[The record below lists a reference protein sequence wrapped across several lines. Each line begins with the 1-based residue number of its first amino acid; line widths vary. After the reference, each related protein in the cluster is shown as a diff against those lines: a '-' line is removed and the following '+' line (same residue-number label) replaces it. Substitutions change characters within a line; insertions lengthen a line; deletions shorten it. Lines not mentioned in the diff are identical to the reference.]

1 MLRNLFRWPR
11 LAAAG
16 IALSALLALIACGSD
31 PTATPLPPTATA
43 VPPTATAPP
52 APTATPPP
60 PTATPV
66 PPTATPAPT
75 ATAMPPTATPV
86 PPMGMMQ
93 PGQSLMPEGAQFII
107 DLWPQALMDS
117 PFLEEMAAML
127 EIDSESLIDDAAE
140 ATCLAPESVEYLQM
154 YLPADLFADF
164 GDMTAL
170 AMDPDAAEDAMDAM
184 WDELPDFG
192 VALYGD
198 FDQAEVMPCLAASPD
213 AVAYEMSEH
222 RGYDVYTSDADGTSL
237 AFAAANV
244 MLMGTESG
252 VEAMLDVAA
261 GAAPAAA
268 GPVVDA
274 LESLG
279 RRHMGFSQET
289 PPGLL
294 DSAME
299 MMPEQGLLGALDL
312 SAMNAPVNA
321 TGLLLGD
328 GIEVVSISVY
338 DDLAAAN
345 FAKESAE
352 SLLAMAGMMFAEA
365 PELAQ
370 LTSGLEVSQDGSSV
384 TTRIAIS
391 AATIEMLMEILG
403 SGMMMMPSDN

>member
-1 MLRNLFRWPR
+1 MLRNLFRWPK

-16 IALSALLALIACGSD
+16 LSLAALLALIACGSD

-43 VPPTATAPP
+43 MPPTATP

-75 ATAMPPTATPV
+75 ATAVPPTATPV

-93 PGQSLMPEGAQFII
+93 PGQSLIPEGAQFII

-117 PFLEEMAAML
+117 PFLEEMAMML
-127 EIDSESLIDDAAE
+127 EIDTESLIDDAAE
-140 ATCLAPESVEYLQM
+140 ATCLEPEESIDYLQM
-154 YLPADLFADF
+154 YLPADLLADF
-164 GDMTAL
+164 GDLTGL
-170 AMDPDAAEDAMDAM
+170 AMDPDAADDAMDAM

-192 VALYGD
+192 IALYGG

-213 AVAYEMSEH
+213 AASYEMSQH
-222 RGYDVYTSDADGTSL
+222 RGYDIYTSDADGTSL

-244 MLMGTESG
+244 MLLGTPAA

-279 RRHMGFSQET
+279 ERHIGFSQET
-289 PPGLL
+289 PPGLME
-294 DSAME
+294 SAMD
-299 MMPEQGLLGALDL
+299 MMPEQGLLGALDF
-312 SAMNAPVNA
+312 SAMDAPVNA
-321 TGLLLGD
+321 TGILLGD
-328 GIEVVSISVY
+328 GIEVVSVSVY
-338 DDLAAAN
+338 DDLAAASA
-345 FAKESAE
+345 AKEYTE
-352 SLLAMAGMMFAEA
+352 GLLAMTAMMFAEA

-370 LTSGLEVSQDGSSV
+370 LTSGLEISQDGSSV
-384 TTRIAIS
+384 TTRIAIT
-391 AATIEMLMEILG
+391 AATIEMLMELLG

>member
-16 IALSALLALIACGSD
+16 LALSALLALIACGAD
-31 PTATPLPPTATA
+31 PTATPLPTATTA
-43 VPPTATAPP
+43 PPTATAPP
-52 APTATPPP
+52 APTATPP

-75 ATAMPPTATPV
+75 ATAVPPTATPV

-107 DLWPQALMDS
+107 DLRPQALMDS

-127 EIDSESLIDDAAE
+127 EIDSESLIDDAVE
-140 ATCLAPESVEYLQM
+140 VTCLEPESVDYLQM

-164 GDMTAL
+164 ADLTDL
-170 AMDPDAAEDAMDAM
+170 AMDPDAADDAMDAM
-184 WDELPDFG
+184 WDDLPDFG
-192 VALYGD
+192 VALYGG

-213 AVAYEMSEH
+213 AAAYEMSEH

-244 MLMGTESG
+244 MLMGTPAG
-252 VEAMLDVAA
+252 LEAMLDVAA
-261 GAAPAAA
+261 GAAPAAS

-279 RRHMGFSQET
+279 PRHLGFSQET
-289 PPGLL
+289 PPGLM
-294 DSAME
+294 DSAMDL
-299 MMPEQGLLGALDL
+299 MPEQGLLGALDF
-312 SAMNAPVNA
+312 SALNAPVNA
-321 TGLLLGD
+321 TGILLGD
-328 GIEVVSISVY
+328 GIEVVSVSVY
-338 DDLAAAN
+338 DDPAAAN
-345 FAKESAE
+345 AAKEYTE
-352 SLLAMAGMMFAEA
+352 GLLAMTGMMFAEA
-365 PELAQ
+365 PPELAQ

-384 TTRIAIS
+384 TTRIAIT
-391 AATIEMLMEILG
+391 AATIEMLMELLD
-403 SGMMMMPSDN
+403 SGMMMPSDN